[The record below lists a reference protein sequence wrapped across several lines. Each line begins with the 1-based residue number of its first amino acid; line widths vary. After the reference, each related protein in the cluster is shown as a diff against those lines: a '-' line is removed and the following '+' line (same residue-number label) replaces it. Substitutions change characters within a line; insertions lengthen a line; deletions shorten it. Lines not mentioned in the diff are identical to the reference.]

1 MESQLNWMKYCQDHI
16 IKRMRSDRYGSLFL
30 NPVLEASD
38 SIIPAYVKENYR
50 LVIKNP
56 MDYKT
61 VKSKLENGMYSKP
74 EEFFD
79 DMKLIYDNCMRF
91 NPPVGAS
98 KWAHDAAMS
107 NLKKFTKMWETASK
121 TVYSLYEKDCKS
133 FSESGALEET
143 SQAPSS
149 VPNDFQVPILSS
161 TNYLNE
167 SDLNSA
173 RMNETSEGPLSP
185 NDSLNLFSDPL
196 INSLDL
202 HCNFSNNITPR
213 NKWSFRLNLQSIQE
227 YKVRNGFLNQAPE
240 INSFSNYL
248 DPVPVP
254 VPVPVVAPEV
264 PIENTASPV
273 NFDAYQSDVMS
284 TVQSSVDV
292 QNFGA
297 YNESA
302 LNTVDATMEYGAL
315 EQDSSPSFPV
325 EVPDM
330 LSKNDDGVVCVSFFS
345 QGECN
350 RLFPNCNIIGM
361 SAEKQNYNISD
372 VSIRYIYNQ
381 LYMNDIN
388 LKFDQ
393 KKEVAQDPQTLEEE
407 YRLKENRSKVKINF
421 SNIRDANKY
430 YGPNSVNY
438 YKKSDLNV
446 PQGTDGTQ
454 PGAQRKHPRVNVF
467 YGSEDSDENGHQADM
482 STGRFTKLVNKFVG
496 NGTGVDA
503 NLASSR
509 GVGSDGG
516 NDGDRDAYS
525 NGVGSGKE
533 SHSAVPPELMP
544 APGTYRLKGPPGDA
558 LPPRDDVVDLFIEI
572 DSNSIL
578 NVSEAEG
585 LLERNLFSRVAVK
598 GQFFKIYEKP
608 DLSLLCGND
617 GYFKLDESG
626 FVFEDADMKHIRI
639 FFFNCSKSR
648 VRVSCKRSTF
658 TELVLQNRYNFSLVS
673 NLHNEFKL
681 GNVSNLPFFTLPNST
696 PICFSKQ
703 QDILYRFQ
711 QIHNSLPVKLL
722 ALHIISPQ

>member
-1 MESQLNWMKYCQDHI
+1 MESQLSWMKYCQDNI
-16 IKRMRSDRYGSLFL
+16 IKRMKSDRYGSLFL

-56 MDYKT
+56 MDYKS
-61 VKSKLENGMYSKP
+61 VKAKLENGIYSKP

-79 DMKLIYDNCMRF
+79 DMKLIYDNCMKF

-121 TVYSLYEKDCKS
+121 TVYKLYEKDCKS
-133 FSESGALEET
+133 FSESGTFEET

-185 NDSLNLFSDPL
+185 NDGLNLFSDPL
-196 INSLDL
+196 VNSPLNL
-202 HCNFSNNITPR
+202 QCNFNNVTPR

-240 INSFSNYL
+240 INSFSSYL
-248 DPVPVP
+248 EPK
-254 VPVPVVAPEV
+254 PVVSPEI
-264 PIENTASPV
+264 PIDNTASPV
-273 NFDAYQSDVMS
+273 NFDPYQSDVMN
-284 TVQSSVDV
+284 TVHSPVDV
-292 QNFGA
+292 QNFGS
-297 YNESA
+297 YNDSA
-302 LNTVDATMEYGAL
+302 LNTVDGTMDYGAL
-315 EQDSSPSFPV
+315 DPDSSPAFPI
-325 EVPDM
+325 EVPEM

-345 QGECN
+345 QSECN

-361 SAEKQNYNISD
+361 TAEKPNYNISD

-393 KKEVAQDPQTLEEE
+393 KREVSQDPQMLEDE

-421 SNIRDANKY
+421 SNIRETNY
-430 YGPNSVNY
+430 NY
-438 YKKSDLNV
+438 YSPNCLNYYRNSNINLPQGMDTTKSAAGRKQVDLNV
-446 PQGTDGTQ
+446 
-454 PGAQRKHPRVNVF
+454 F
-467 YGSEDSDENGHQADM
+467 YVSDDSEENSLQADKP
-482 STGRFTKLVNKFVG
+482 TGEFKKLVTKFVG

-503 NLASSR
+503 NLADKQ
-509 GVGSDGG
+509 GMGSDGTNG
-516 NDGDRDAYS
+516 TSDHDPLYS
-525 NGVGSGKE
+525 NGFNNGDQSY
-533 SHSAVPPELMP
+533 SAVPPELMP
-544 APGTYRLKGPPGDA
+544 APGMYHLTEPSENV
-558 LPPRDDVVDLFIEI
+558 LPSRDDVVDLFIEI

-578 NVSEAEG
+578 NVSEPEG
-585 LLERNLFSRVAVK
+585 LLERNLFSKVAVK
-598 GQFFKIYEKP
+598 GEFFKICEKP
-608 DLSLLCGND
+608 NLSLLCGND

-626 FVFEDADMKHIRI
+626 FVFEDAGMKHIRI
-639 FFFNCSKSR
+639 FFFNCSKSK

-722 ALHIISPQ
+722 ALHIISTQ

>member
-1 MESQLNWMKYCQDHI
+1 MESQLNWMKYCQDNI
-16 IKRMRSDRYGSLFL
+16 IKRMKSDRFGSLFS

-56 MDYKT
+56 MDYKS
-61 VKSKLENGMYSKP
+61 VKAKLENGIYSKP

-98 KWAHDAAMS
+98 KWAHDAAVS
-107 NLKKFTKMWETASK
+107 NLKKFTKMWEAASK
-121 TVYSLYEKDCKS
+121 TIYKLYEKDCKS
-133 FSESGALEET
+133 FSESGTFEET

-185 NDSLNLFSDPL
+185 NDGLNLFSDPL
-196 INSLDL
+196 VNSQLDL
-202 HCNFSNNITPR
+202 QCNFNNNITPR

-240 INSFSNYL
+240 INSFSSYL
-248 DPVPVP
+248 EPR
-254 VPVPVVAPEV
+254 PVVSPE
-264 PIENTASPV
+264 IQIDNTASPV
-273 NFDAYQSDVMS
+273 NFDPYQSDVMS
-284 TVQSSVDV
+284 TVHTSADV

-297 YNESA
+297 YNDSA
-302 LNTVDATMEYGAL
+302 LNTVDGAMDYGTM
-315 EQDSSPSFPV
+315 EQDSAPAFPI
-325 EVPDM
+325 EVPEM

-345 QGECN
+345 QSECN
-350 RLFPNCNIIGM
+350 RLFPKCNIIGM
-361 SAEKQNYNISD
+361 TAEKPNYNISD

-393 KKEVAQDPQTLEEE
+393 KKEVTHDPQMLDDE

-421 SNIRDANKY
+421 SNIRDSNY
-430 YGPNSVNY
+430 NY
-438 YKKSDLNV
+438 YSPNVLNYYRNSDINL
-446 PQGTDGTQ
+446 PQGMGTT
-454 PGAQRKHPRVNVF
+454 QRAAERKKLDVNVF
-467 YGSEDSDENGHQADM
+467 YRSDDADENGSQADKP
-482 STGRFTKLVNKFVG
+482 TGGFKKLVSKFVG
-496 NGTGVDA
+496 KGTVPDP
-503 NLASSR
+503 NL
-509 GVGSDGG
+509 GNNQCVGSDGKNG
-516 NDGDRDAYS
+516 TSDHDSAYS
-525 NGVGSGKE
+525 NGLSNGNGSY
-533 SHSAVPPELMP
+533 SAVPPELVSASGFYSLTDP
-544 APGTYRLKGPPGDA
+544 SENV
-558 LPPRDDVVDLFIEI
+558 LPVRDEVLDLFIEI
-572 DSNSIL
+572 ESNSIL
-578 NVSEAEG
+578 NVSGAEG

-598 GQFFKIYEKP
+598 GEFFKICEKP
-608 DLSLLCGND
+608 NLSLLCGND

-639 FFFNCSKSR
+639 FFFNCSKSK